1 MNTPELLS
9 DGNKL
14 FQMKL
19 ANLQKTDL
27 EFKPTAHLV
36 EDIDK
41 VSVTGKGL
49 PKSCQHHIIYR
60 LKDSRD
66 AWP

>member
-19 ANLQKTDL
+19 ANLQKTNL

-36 EDIDK
+36 EDLDK
-41 VSVTGKGL
+41 VSVT
-49 PKSCQHHIIYR
+49 
-60 LKDSRD
+60 
-66 AWP
+66 